1 MNKKRKEVLRL
12 GSKAKDILRKNSNK
26 VKELLMEGLSER
38 AIAEELGISY
48 STYRQYKT
56 KDSVLKSVYEELKI
70 SKDDEVERSLF
81 KLCNGFVYTEEI
93 ATKVKNEIKH
103 PDGSVEVS
111 EDVKI
116 SHVKKYCKPDLNAQK
131 YWLNNR
137 KSDKWKDDKHKVKR
151 DKEMLELKKKE
162 VQSKVIDID

>member
-1 MNKKRKEVLRL
+1 M
-12 GSKAKDILRKNSNK
+12 GGKARDILKKNSDV
-26 VKELLMEGLSER
+26 VKDLLMEGLSER
-38 AIAEELGISY
+38 AIAEKLGISY
-48 STYRQYKT
+48 SSYKHYKS
-56 KDSVLKSVYEELKI
+56 KDTVLKGVYEELKV

-103 PDGSVEVS
+103 PDGSVEVQ